1 MFTFLSAL
9 FGRTGDNG
17 SPFSEGDHRPHWT
30 RTLFHALCSLAVL
43 TIGIIQVAHQRA
55 SFGSL
60 GSLGSRMVG
69 IRPVFLFE
77 GMDAVL
83 FGGAVAALGCAYF
96 SAAVLMN
103 LPFTWRFAQPLWVL
117 SLTAFCIFAVWFLV
131 RFFGSGGIF

>member
-1 MFTFLSAL
+1 MFSLHAIL
-9 FGRTGDNG
+9 FGRIGDNG

-30 RTLFHALCSLAVL
+30 RTLFHALCSLTML
-43 TIGIIQVAHQRA
+43 TIGVMQVTRQRA
-55 SFGSL
+55 SF